1 MSLIMNVRRVGSTLI
16 LLFSVTGALV
26 AGDDGWYTKVQAEVR
41 AVEGYPVVL
50 PCTFSHTQHHQH
62 STLQVLWRLGH
73 GHGAAVLYRC
83 LSGPGASV
91 CEPDPQQDRRYRL
104 EGNPREHDLSLRINA
119 AALQDSGRYYCRV
132 EVQGRD
138 RVGFEDKMGTRLRVE
153 APPRILALSVEG
165 DEGSGYRALCRV
177 RGSPLPDVQWLGPDD
192 PLDGSS
198 VVPPAQGLEDHFL
211 SVSQLRE
218 VEPGRRYTCS
228 ASNPLGKEQAAL
240 YVLPPQRLLSVGGAP
255 PPLLFLLSLSAGA
268 KLLLLVGVVVWMLK
282 GGAQRGVG
290 G

>member
-1 MSLIMNVRRVGSTLI
+1 M
-16 LLFSVTGALV
+16 
-26 AGDDGWYTKVQAEVR
+26 
-41 AVEGYPVVL
+41 EGYPVVL

-153 APPRILALSVEG
+153 GRSK
-165 DEGSGYRALCRV
+165 
-177 RGSPLPDVQWLGPDD
+177 PLR
-192 PLDGSS
+192 
-198 VVPPAQGLEDHFL
+198 
-211 SVSQLRE
+211 SQLRTLP
-218 VEPGRRYTCS
+218 EPHS
-228 ASNPLGKEQAAL
+228 
-240 YVLPPQRLLSVGGAP
+240 LPCLHSPSQDPGPVSGG
-255 PPLLFLLSLSAGA
+255 
-268 KLLLLVGVVVWMLK
+268 
-282 GGAQRGVG
+282 
-290 G
+290 